1 MKTLIIQ
8 NQFFLVP
15 ELQHEF
21 SRLIFS
27 PHSHSEGHRQFF
39 ERRFHE
45 LQKAAPAVEWKSGA
59 KSEEADLILAWDA
72 FEEKKRFGSRIHGH
86 QNRLFSGAEA
96 STLPFPV
103 PEGFTP
109 FREKAERYLP
119 PLFPDARLPVDTEVT
134 QVLKSYFWEKR
145 LASTYFETR
154 NQLTGPDFSTKF
166 SPYLSC
172 GALDVKHLYNEVKR
186 FEEAFG
192 ANKSTTWI
200 IYELLWREYFYWH
213 YQKHQSAYFSENGL
227 KGPKDFSP
235 VKAYSPTEL
244 RELKAHPFFHAALRE
259 LTSTG
264 FLSNRARQMFASVWL
279 NDLGLN
285 WRSGA
290 RLFQEHLIDYDV
302 YSNFGNWM
310 YLAGVGVDPRGRRY
324 FDIDKQLRTYDPNGD
339 YLRNDNFP
347 DFTSP

>member
-1 MKTLIIQ
+1 MKLNMATLLIQ

-15 ELQHEF
+15 ELQQKF

-27 PHSHSEGHRQFF
+27 PRLHSDLQRGFF

-45 LQKAAPAVEWKSGA
+45 LKKVAPALEWSPA
-59 KSEEADLILAWDA
+59 ANPEDADLVLAWDA
-72 FEEKKRFGSRIHGH
+72 PEEKNLFGTRIHPQ
-86 QNRLFSGAEA
+86 QNRLFSSPHHAE
-96 STLPFPV
+96 LPFPV
-103 PEGFTP
+103 PGGFTP
-109 FREKAERYLP
+109 FREKAERHLS
-119 PLFPDARLPVDTEVT
+119 PLFPDARAPVDTEVT
-134 QVLKSYFWEKR
+134 QALRSYFWDKK

-186 FEEAFG
+186 FEDTYG
-192 ANKSTTWI
+192 ANKSTYWI
-200 IYELLWREYFYWH
+200 VFELLWREYFYWH
-213 YQKHQSAYFSENGL
+213 YQKHQSSYFSENGL

-235 VKAYSPTEL
+235 VKAYSFDEL
-244 RELKAHPFFHAALRE
+244 RKLKAHPFFHAALKE
-259 LTSTG
+259 LVSTG
-264 FLSNRARQMFASVWL
+264 FLSNRARQMFASIWL

-290 RLFQEHLIDYDV
+290 RLFEEHLIDYDV

-310 YLAGVGVDPRGRRY
+310 YLAGVGVDPRGKRY
-324 FDIDKQLRTYDPNGD
+324 FDIDKQLRTYDPEGS
-339 YLRNDNFP
+339 YLRSFEH
-347 DFTSP
+347 S